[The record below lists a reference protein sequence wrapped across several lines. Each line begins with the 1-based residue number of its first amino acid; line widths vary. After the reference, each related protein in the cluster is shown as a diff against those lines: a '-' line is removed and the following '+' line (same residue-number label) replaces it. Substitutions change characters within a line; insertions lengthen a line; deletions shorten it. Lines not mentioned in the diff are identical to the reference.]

1 MRIPYAVENGCCGD
15 MRRIAIVCIML
26 LLGMVIKAQTIDERI
41 GAAMNASDFFGLY
54 DTYHSVPTDSIN
66 PFLEVL
72 SRGVIG
78 NRFNRP
84 ELSIPAFE
92 ELIKDYYGNLD
103 LNLLISCSVMYS
115 MDLSRVGRNE
125 DAHRLLSAV
134 LATAYQMT
142 DSASLYSYAEMAGR
156 YKALSRYSPY
166 RISVFGDK
174 GVVPFDT
181 VLVGNIKY
189 QPYLMQMAQSK
200 VNGMPARITFDTG
213 ATVNIITDS
222 LAGVYGLE
230 FLDVNIT
237 AKGFGEVN
245 GKYAI
250 ARELE
255 LGNITVRDVPF
266 YVIDVRTYNEEVDKH
281 NRALQLIVGSEL
293 MLQLKDV
300 TLDFGTKEIQVSGNA
315 VEHPDAKPNMCFSPN
330 NLFLGKAEVMGHPM
344 LMVLDSGAA
353 GYGLLNRHFYDSN
366 KEYITLNC
374 RKDTINSAG
383 IGGVSQTLCYEL
395 LDSELSIGGTS
406 VKVPSIMV
414 HAGECDGDANSNN
427 SLGLK
432 SMMLFR
438 KVRFNLVDMVLST
451 EM

>member
-1 MRIPYAVENGCCGD
+1 MKG
-15 MRRIAIVCIML
+15 IVTIGIMV
-26 LLGMVIKAQTIDERI
+26 LLGLTIRAQTIDERI

-54 DTYHSVPTDSIN
+54 DTYNNVPKDSIN

-92 ELIKDYYGNLD
+92 ELIKDYYGSLD
-103 LNLLISCSVMYS
+103 MNLLISCSVMYS

-125 DAHRLLSAV
+125 EAYKLLSAV
-134 LATAYQMT
+134 LATACQMT
-142 DSASLYSYAEMAGR
+142 DSASLSSYAKMAER
-156 YKALSRYSPY
+156 YKALSEYSPY
-166 RISVFGDK
+166 RVSVSGDN
-174 GVVPFDT
+174 GVIPFDT
-181 VLVGNIKY
+181 VQVGNTKY
-189 QPYLMQMAQSK
+189 QSYLMQITQSK
-200 VNGMPARITFDTG
+200 VNGLPARITFDTG
-213 ATVNIITDS
+213 AGVNIITDS
-222 LAGVYGLE
+222 LARVYGLE
-230 FLDVNIT
+230 FLDANVQVT
-237 AKGFGEVN
+237 GFRTVI

-266 YVIDVRTYNEEVDKH
+266 YVVDVRTNNEKADKYMW
-281 NRALQLIVGSEL
+281 AFQLVVGSEL

-300 TLDFGTKEIQVSGNA
+300 TLDFGTKEIQVCGNTSCSA
-315 VEHPDAKPNMCFSPN
+315 DVKPNMCFSSDMH
-330 NLFLGKAEVMGHPM
+330 FLGKADVMGHPM

-366 KEYITLNC
+366 KNYFVSNC

-383 IGGVSQTLCYEL
+383 VGGFCQTLCYEL

-406 VKVPSIMV
+406 VMLPSIMV
-414 HAGECDGDANSNN
+414 HAGECDGDVNSNN

-432 SMMLFR
+432 SMMLFS

-451 EM
+451 EK

>member
-1 MRIPYAVENGCCGD
+1 
-15 MRRIAIVCIML
+15 MRRIAVVSIML

-41 GAAMNASDFFGLY
+41 GAAMNASDFFCLY
-54 DTYHSVPTDSIN
+54 DTYHSVPKDSIN

-125 DAHRLLSAV
+125 EAYKLLSAV

-142 DSASLYSYAEMAGR
+142 DSASLSSYAEMAGR
-156 YKALSRYSPY
+156 YKALSEYSPY
-166 RISVFGDK
+166 RVSVAGDK
-174 GVVPFDT
+174 GVIPFDT
-181 VLVGNIKY
+181 VQVGNTKY
-189 QPYLMQMAQSK
+189 QPYLMQIMQSK
-200 VNGMPARITFDTG
+200 VNGKPARITFDTG

-222 LAGVYGLE
+222 LAKVYGWE
-230 FLDVNIT
+230 FLDANVM
-237 AKGFGEVN
+237 ARGFGEVT

-250 ARELE
+250 ARELV

-266 YVIDVRTYNEEVDKH
+266 YVIDARTHNEKADKYSW
-281 NRALQLIVGSEL
+281 AFQLIVGSEL

-300 TLDFGTKEIQVSGNA
+300 TLDFEAKEIQVCGNA
-315 VEHPDAKPNMCFSPN
+315 VRHTNSKPNMCFAPN
-330 NLFLGKAEVMGHPM
+330 MHFLGKAEVMGYPM

-366 KEYITLNC
+366 KEYITFNC
-374 RKDTINSAG
+374 RRDTISSAG

-406 VKVPSIMV
+406 VKAPSIMV
-414 HAGECDGDANSNN
+414 HAGECDSDVNSNN

-451 EM
+451 EK